1 MGYWS
6 EVCILSKRPRSSL
19 WYDGVENLSHRVY
32 LRAIGFTE
40 EDFKK
45 PLVAVAVAW
54 SEAGPCNFHT
64 LQLSLAVK
72 EGVRES
78 GGKALTVPTIV
89 VNDGINMG
97 TPGMRYS
104 LISRELIADT
114 VEAQVNSHG
123 FDTWVG
129 IGGCDKTQPGI
140 IMAMARLN
148 IPSVYMYG
156 GTAEAYEVDTE
167 RLTVQTAFEAVG
179 AYLRGLISLEEA
191 LDIEKKA
198 MPTYGTC
205 QGLFTANTM
214 AILAETLGVMPLG
227 AATPPA
233 TSAERWRYAQYAGRL
248 ALQALEN
255 DLKPRDIITY
265 ESLRNAATV
274 LMAISGST
282 NAILHLLAIAKE
294 AGVNFTLH
302 DFEEISKKVP
312 VIAALQPAG
321 PYAMVDLHKL
331 GGAPIIFKKLLE
343 AGLLDPNPVTIEG
356 KAIGKLLSKWK
367 AKVDGRVIY
376 PIDKPYKPHAGI
388 RILYGN
394 LAPEGAVMKIGA
406 SGILKFKGRARV
418 FDSEQEAFK
427 AIKNGMIEENEV
439 IVIRY
444 MGPKGAPGMPEMLKV
459 TAAIVG
465 AGLGDKVALITDG
478 RFSGAT
484 RGIMV
489 GHVAPEAEV
498 GGPIALIKD
507 GDEILIDGENGKLEL
522 LIDDKEFERRKREWK
537 PRERKLQGVLAKY
550 ASLVRQASE
559 GAVTSL

>member
-1 MGYWS
+1 
-6 EVCILSKRPRSSL
+6 LSLRHRSSL
-19 WYDGVENLSHRVY
+19 WYDGPDNLPHRVY

-45 PLVAVAVAW
+45 PLIAVVAAW

-72 EGVRES
+72 EGVRAA
-78 GGKALTVPTIV
+78 GGKPLTVPTIV

-104 LISRELIADT
+104 LVSRELIADT

-123 FDTWVG
+123 FDAWVG

-148 IPSVYMYG
+148 MPSVYIYG
-156 GTAEAYEVDTE
+156 GTAEAYEVDTT
-167 RLTVQTAFEAVG
+167 RITVQTAFEAVG
-179 AYLRGLISLEEA
+179 AYLRGLISQEEA
-191 LDIEKKA
+191 LEIEKKA

-214 AILAETLGVMPLG
+214 AILSEALGVAPLG
-227 AATPPA
+227 SASPPA

-248 ALQALEN
+248 ALQALETG
-255 DLKPRDIITY
+255 LKPRDIVTY
-265 ESLRNAATV
+265 ESIRNAAVT

-282 NAILHLLAIAKE
+282 NGILHLLAIARE
-294 AGVNFTLH
+294 AGVKFTLE
-302 DFEEISKKVP
+302 DFDEISRRVP
-312 VIAALQPAG
+312 VIAALQPSG
-321 PYAMVDLHKL
+321 PYAMVDLHRL
-331 GGAPIIFKKLLE
+331 GGAPVILKKLLE
-343 AGLLDPNPVTIEG
+343 AGYLDPSPVTVEG
-356 KAIGKLLSKWK
+356 ESIGRLLEEWK
-367 AKVDGRVIY
+367 GEPDGRVVY
-376 PIDKPYKPHAGI
+376 PVDRPYKPHAGI

-394 LAPEGAVMKIGA
+394 LAPKGAVMKIGA
-406 SGILKFKGRARV
+406 SGVLRFRGRARV
-418 FDSEQEAFK
+418 FDGEQEAFE
-427 AIKNGMIEENEV
+427 AIKKGEV
-439 IVIRY
+439 EKGDVVVIRY
-444 MGPKGAPGMPEMLKV
+444 VGPKGAPGMPEMLKI

-465 AGLGDKVALITDG
+465 AGLGEDVALITDG

-498 GGPIALIKD
+498 GGSIALVRD
-507 GDEILIDGENGKLEL
+507 GDEILIDGSEGRLEL
-522 LIDDKEFERRKREWK
+522 LVDNEELEKRRKEWK
-537 PRERKLQGVLAKY
+537 PRERKLTGVLAKY
-550 ASLVRQASE
+550 AVLVGQADE
-559 GAVTSL
+559 GATTLIQ

>member
-1 MGYWS
+1 
-6 EVCILSKRPRSSL
+6 LPKRPRSSL
-19 WYDGVENLSHRVY
+19 WYDGIENLPHRVY
-32 LRAIGFTE
+32 LRAIGFSE

-45 PLVAVAVAW
+45 PLIAVAVAW

-72 EGVRES
+72 EGVRDA

-123 FDTWVG
+123 FDAWVG

-148 IPSVYMYG
+148 MPSVYMYG
-156 GTAEAYEVDTE
+156 GTAEAYEVNAE
-167 RLTVQTAFEAVG
+167 RLTVETAFEAVG

-191 LDIEKKA
+191 LDIERKA

-214 AILAETLGVMPLG
+214 AILAEALGVMPLG

-248 ALQALEN
+248 ALQVLEN

-274 LMAISGST
+274 LMAIGGST
-282 NAILHLLAIAKE
+282 NAILHLLAIARE
-294 AGVNFTLH
+294 AGVKFTLR
-302 DFEEISKKVP
+302 DFEEASRKVP
-312 VIAALQPAG
+312 VIAALQPVG
-321 PYAMVDLHKL
+321 PYTMNDLHRL
-331 GGAPIIFKKLLE
+331 GGAPVILKKLLE
-343 AGLLDPNPVTIEG
+343 AGLLDPSPITVEG
-356 KAIGKLLSKWK
+356 ESIGKLLSKWE
-367 AKVDGRVIY
+367 ARVDGRVVY
-376 PIDKPYKPHAGI
+376 PLDKPYKPYAGI

-406 SGILKFKGRARV
+406 SGVLKFKGRARV
-418 FDSEQEAFK
+418 FDSEQDAFN
-427 AIKNGMIEENEV
+427 AVKNGEIGENEV
-439 IVIRY
+439 VVIRY

-465 AGLGDKVALITDG
+465 AGLGEKVALVTDG

-498 GGPIALIKD
+498 GGPIALVRD
-507 GDEILIDGENGKLEL
+507 GDEILIDGESGRLEL
-522 LIDDKEFERRKREWK
+522 LVDSEELERRRREWR
-537 PRERKLQGVLAKY
+537 PRRRELRGLLAKY

-559 GAVTSL
+559 GAVTIA